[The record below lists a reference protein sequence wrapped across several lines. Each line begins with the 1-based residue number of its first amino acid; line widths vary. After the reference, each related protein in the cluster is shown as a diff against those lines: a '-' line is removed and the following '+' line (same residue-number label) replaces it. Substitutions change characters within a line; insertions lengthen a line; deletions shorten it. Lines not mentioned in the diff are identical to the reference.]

1 MGASHQVTTEKSI
14 ILFDG
19 VCNLCSG
26 AVQFIL
32 KRDHKKNFV
41 FASLQS
47 EIGKTLLSKYKVD
60 TSVETIILLQDDK
73 YFSQSTAALEIA
85 RQLSGGWPLLYAF
98 VIIPRFIRDGIYD
111 WISRNRYRF
120 FGKKDACMIPSPEWK
135 NRFLD

>member
-1 MGASHQVTTEKSI
+1 MTAENSI

-32 KRDHKKNFV
+32 RRDHKKHFV

-47 EIGKTLLSKYKVD
+47 EVGKTLLSEYKVN
-60 TSVETIILLQDDK
+60 TSIETIILLQNNK
-73 YFSQSTAALEIA
+73 WFSQSSAALEIA
-85 RQLSGGWPLLYAF
+85 RKLPGAWPLLYAF
-98 VIIPRFIRDGIYD
+98 KIVPPFIRDGVYD

-120 FGKKDACMIPSPEWK
+120 FGKKESCMIPTPEWK

>member
-1 MGASHQVTTEKSI
+1 MITDKSI

-32 KRDHKKNFV
+32 KRDHKKQFV

-47 EIGKTLLSKYKVD
+47 EIGQQLLSKYKVN
-60 TSVETIILLQDDK
+60 TSVETIILLQDNK
-73 YFSQSTAALEIA
+73 WFSQSTAALEIA
-85 RQLSGGWPLLYAF
+85 RKLSGAWPCLYAF
-98 VIIPRFIRDGIYD
+98 IIIPRFVRDGVYD

-120 FGKKDACMIPSPEWK
+120 FGKKETCMIPSPEWK

>member
-1 MGASHQVTTEKSI
+1 MMIDKSI

-19 VCNLCSG
+19 VCNLCNG

-32 KRDHKKNFV
+32 KRDHKDHFV

-47 EIGKTLLSKYKVD
+47 EIGKQLLLKHQVV
-60 TSVETIILLQDDK
+60 TNVETFILIQNNK
-73 YFSQSTAALEIA
+73 WFSQSDAALEIA
-85 RQLSGGWPLLYAF
+85 RKLSGAWPVLYALKIF
-98 VIIPRFIRDGIYD
+98 PRLIRDGVYN

-120 FGKKDACMIPSPEWK
+120 FGKKESCMIPAPAWK

>member
-1 MGASHQVTTEKSI
+1 MITHKSI

-32 KRDHKKNFV
+32 KRDHKKHFV

-47 EIGKTLLSKYKVD
+47 DIGQQLLSKYKVS
-60 TSVETIILLQDDK
+60 TSVETIILLQNEK

-85 RQLSGGWPLLYAF
+85 RKLSGAWPLLYAF
-98 VIIPRFIRDGIYD
+98 ILIPRFIRDGIYD

>member
-1 MGASHQVTTEKSI
+1 MPEKSI

-32 KRDHKKNFV
+32 KRDYKNHFV

-47 EIGKTLLSKYKVD
+47 EVGKQLLLKYQVTTK
-60 TSVETIILLQDDK
+60 VETIILIQDNK
-73 YFSQSTAALEIA
+73 WFSQSDAALEIA
-85 RQLSGGWPLLYAF
+85 RKLSGAWPLLYALKIF
-98 VIIPRFIRDGIYD
+98 PRFIRDGVYN

-120 FGKKDACMIPSPEWK
+120 FGKKESCMIPAPAWK

>member
-1 MGASHQVTTEKSI
+1 MIEDKSI

-32 KRDHKKNFV
+32 KRDRKKQFV

-47 EIGKTLLSKYKVD
+47 EVGKALLLKYKVN
-60 TSVETIILLQDDK
+60 TRVETIILLQSEK
-73 YFSQSTAALEIA
+73 WFSQSEAALEIA
-85 RQLSGGWPLLYAF
+85 RNLSGGWPLLYAF
-98 VIIPRFIRDGIYD
+98 KIVPRFVRDGIYD

>member
-1 MGASHQVTTEKSI
+1 MITEKSI

-32 KRDHKKNFV
+32 KRDHKKQFV

-47 EIGKTLLSKYKVD
+47 EVGQNLLLKHKVN
-60 TSVETIILLQDDK
+60 TSLETIILLQNDK
-73 YFSQSTAALEIA
+73 WFSQSTAALEIA

-98 VIIPRFIRDGIYD
+98 IIIPRFIRDGIYD

>member
-1 MGASHQVTTEKSI
+1 VITDKSI

-32 KRDHKKNFV
+32 KRDHKKQFV

-47 EIGKTLLSKYKVD
+47 EIGQQLLLKNKVN
-60 TSVETIILLQDDK
+60 TSVETIILLQNDK
-73 YFSQSTAALEIA
+73 WFSQSTAALEIA
-85 RQLSGGWPLLYAF
+85 RKLSGAWPLFYAF
-98 VIIPRFIRDGIYD
+98 IIIPRFVRDGVYD
-111 WISRNRYRF
+111 WISRNRYKF
-120 FGKKDACMIPSPEWK
+120 FGKKDTCMIPSPEWR

>member
-1 MGASHQVTTEKSI
+1 MTAENSI

-32 KRDHKKNFV
+32 KRDHKKTFV

-47 EIGKTLLSKYKVD
+47 EVGKSLLSKYKVN
-60 TSVETIILLQDDK
+60 TSVETIILLQNDK
-73 YFSQSTAALEIA
+73 WFSQSDAALEIS
-85 RQLSGGWPLLYAF
+85 RKLSGAWPLLYAF
-98 VIIPRFIRDGIYD
+98 KIIPRFIRDGIYD

-120 FGKKDACMIPSPEWK
+120 FGKKEACMIPSPEWK

>member
-1 MGASHQVTTEKSI
+1 MITDKSI

-32 KRDHKKNFV
+32 KRDHKKQFV

-47 EIGKTLLSKYKVD
+47 EIGQQLLLKNKVN
-60 TSVETIILLQDDK
+60 TSVETIILLQNEK
-73 YFSQSTAALEIA
+73 WFSQSTAALEIA
-85 RQLSGGWPLLYAF
+85 RKLSGAWPLFYAF
-98 VIIPRFIRDGIYD
+98 IIIPRFVRDGVYD
-111 WISRNRYRF
+111 WISRNRYKF
-120 FGKKDACMIPSPEWK
+120 FGKKDTCMIPSPEWK

>member
-1 MGASHQVTTEKSI
+1 MSEKSI

-32 KRDHKKNFV
+32 KRDYKNHFV

-47 EIGKTLLSKYKVD
+47 ETGKQLLVKHQVTTK
-60 TSVETIILLQDDK
+60 VETIILIQDNK
-73 YFSQSTAALEIA
+73 WFSQSDAALEIA
-85 RQLSGGWPLLYAF
+85 RQLSGVWPLLYGF
-98 VIIPRFIRDGIYD
+98 KFFPKLIRDGVYN

-120 FGKKDACMIPSPEWK
+120 FGKKESCMIPAPAWK